1 LTPLQ
6 HNELDHLYRTT
17 NDPRLR
23 TRAQMVFLAAAQG
36 LKVAPIAC
44 IVRAREA
51 TVLRWLQRYRAEGL
65 EG

>member
-1 LTPLQ
+1 MTPTQ
-6 HNELDHLYRTT
+6 REQLDRLYRPTKI
-17 NDPRLR
+17 PRLR
-23 TRAQMVFLAAAQG
+23 TRAQMLLLAAAQG
-36 LKVAPIAC
+36 LKGPQIAL